1 MKNKTKLISLLLG
14 FTLIGCDLDVD
25 NPNSLLEG
33 DLQDPSAAAAIANG
47 AWNASLRGITYMM
60 MPHAVATDES
70 VWIGSRDAWYQIDK
84 GGMTNVYN
92 EFVDQAWPYIS
103 EGRWMSDKAIATL
116 EGLGADLPDEQDL
129 VLAYLSAAMVRVYIA
144 DMFEDFVYS
153 DKTEPGTPVGAA
165 NMSAL
170 YDEALALLAKAEP
183 IAARAKASFASGG
196 TKEHHEDNALRVLS
210 LVARARHAKAVWGK
224 VNPVNTASPY
234 VSAGASEAAAAAA
247 LMGADWKWRMKFSS
261 STVSNYMANQIND
274 RQEMDLFQNALVET
288 ATPGAGGDPQPNDPV
303 TGLPDSR
310 MTASATEFRAGG
322 GGTSWSPVTITS
334 LREMHLIIAESKKAN
349 GEDADCLTELNA
361 LRAFDSLDPYPSGTD
376 AGTALQH
383 ERRANLF
390 LQSRRLSD
398 MYRFNLTSTV
408 WDAVEKSAA
417 GSFFPIT
424 ISEIRANP
432 NVNQ

>member
-33 DLQDPSAAAAIANG
+33 DLQDPSAAAALANG
-47 AWNASLRGITYMM
+47 AWNASLRGVTYMM

-103 EGRWMSDKAIATL
+103 EARWMSDKAVSIL
-116 EGLGADLPDEQDL
+116 EGLGADLPNNQDL
-129 VLAYLSAAMVRVYIA
+129 VLAYLSGAMVRVYIA

-153 DKTEPGTPVGAA
+153 DKTEAGTPVGAA
-165 NMSAL
+165 NMSQL
-170 YDEALALLAKAEP
+170 YDEALALLG
-183 IAARAKASFASGG
+183 KASSIATG
-196 TKEHHEDNALRVLS
+196 DNAVKVLS

-247 LMGADWKWRMKFSS
+247 MMSADWKWRMNFSS
-261 STVSNYMANQIND
+261 STVSNYMAGQIND

-310 MTASATEFRAGG
+310 MTATATEFRAGG
-322 GGTSWSPVTITS
+322 GGTSWTPVTITS
-334 LREMHLIIAESKKAN
+334 LREMHLIIAESKKA
-349 GEDADCLTELNA
+349 GGDDAGCLAELNA
-361 LRAFDSLDPYPSGTD
+361 LRTFDSLDPYPSGTD

-408 WDAVEKSAA
+408 WDAVEKSPA

-424 ISEIRANP
+424 ISEIRSNP
-432 NVNQ
+432 NISQ

>member
-25 NPNSLLEG
+25 NPNSLLES
-33 DLQDPSAAAAIANG
+33 DLQDPSAAAALANG

-103 EGRWMSDKAIATL
+103 EGRWMSDKAIAIL
-116 EGLGADLPDEQDL
+116 EGLGADLPNDQDL

-153 DKTEPGTPVGAA
+153 DKTEAGSPIGAA
-165 NMSAL
+165 NMSQL
-170 YDEALALLAKAEP
+170 YDEALAILG
-183 IAARAKASFASGG
+183 KASSLATG
-196 TKEHHEDNALRVLS
+196 DNAVKVLS
-210 LVARARHAKAVWGK
+210 LVARTRHAKAVWGK

-247 LMGADWKWRMKFSS
+247 LMGADWKWRMNFSS

-334 LREMHLIIAESKKAN
+334 LREMHLIIAESKKAS
-349 GEDADCLTELNA
+349 GDDAGCLTELNA

>member
-14 FTLIGCDLDVD
+14 FSLFSCDLEVD

-33 DLQDPSAAAAIANG
+33 DLQDPSAAAALANG

-103 EGRWMSDKAIATL
+103 EGRWMSDKAIAIL
-116 EGLGADLPDEQDL
+116 EGLGSDLPDGQDL
-129 VLAYLSAAMVRVYIA
+129 VLAYLSGAMVRVYIA
-144 DMFEDFVYS
+144 DMFEDFVFS
-153 DKTEPGTPVGAA
+153 DKTEAGTPIGAA
-165 NMSAL
+165 NMSQL
-170 YDEALALLAKAEP
+170 YDEALGLLTKAQALAT
-183 IAARAKASFASGG
+183 G
-196 TKEHHEDNALRVLS
+196 DNAVKVLS
-210 LVARARHAKAVWGK
+210 LVARTKHAKAVWGK

-234 VSAGASEAAAAAA
+234 VSAGASEAADAAA
-247 LMGADWKWRMKFSS
+247 LMTADWKWRMKFSS
-261 STVSNYMANQIND
+261 STVSNYMSGQIND
-274 RQEMDLFQNALVET
+274 RQEMDLFQNDLVET

-303 TGLPDSR
+303 TGLLDSR
-310 MTASATEFRAGG
+310 MSASAAEFRAGG
-322 GGTSWSPVTITS
+322 GGTQWAPVTITS
-334 LREMHLIIAESKKAN
+334 LREMHLIIAESKKA
-349 GEDADCLTELNA
+349 GGDDAGCLAELNA
-361 LRAFDSLDPYPSGTD
+361 LRTFDSLDPYPSGTD

-408 WDAVEKSAA
+408 WDAVEKSPA
-417 GSFFPIT
+417 GSYFPIT

-432 NVNQ
+432 NISQ

>member
-33 DLQDPSAAAAIANG
+33 DLQDPSAAAALANG
-47 AWNASLRGITYMM
+47 AWNASLRGVTYMM

-103 EGRWMSDKAIATL
+103 EARWMSDKAVQIL
-116 EGLGADLPDEQDL
+116 EGLGADLPNNQDL
-129 VLAYLSAAMVRVYIA
+129 VLAYLSGAMVRVYIA

-153 DKTEPGTPVGAA
+153 DKTEAGVPVGAA
-165 NMSAL
+165 NMSQL
-170 YDEALALLAKAEP
+170 YDEALALLG
-183 IAARAKASFASGG
+183 KASSIATG
-196 TKEHHEDNALRVLS
+196 DNAVKVLS
-210 LVARARHAKAVWGK
+210 LVARTRHAKAVWGK

-247 LMGADWKWRMKFSS
+247 MMSADWKWRMNFSS
-261 STVSNYMANQIND
+261 STVSNYMAGQIND

-310 MTASATEFRAGG
+310 MTATATEFRAGG
-322 GGTSWSPVTITS
+322 GGTSWTPVTITS
-334 LREMHLIIAESKKAN
+334 LREMHLIIAESKKA
-349 GEDADCLTELNA
+349 GGDDAGCLAELNA
-361 LRAFDSLDPYPSGTD
+361 LRTFDSLDPYPSGTD

-408 WDAVEKSAA
+408 WDAVEKSPA

-424 ISEIRANP
+424 ISEIRSNP
-432 NVNQ
+432 NISQ

>member
-33 DLQDPSAAAAIANG
+33 DLQDPSAAAALANG
-47 AWNASLRGITYMM
+47 AWNASLRGVTYMM

-103 EGRWMSDKAIATL
+103 EARWMSDKAVQIL
-116 EGLGADLPDEQDL
+116 EGLGADLPNNQDL
-129 VLAYLSAAMVRVYIA
+129 VLAYLSGAMVRVYIA

-153 DKTEPGTPVGAA
+153 DKTEAGTPVGAA
-165 NMSAL
+165 NMSTL
-170 YDEALALLAKAEP
+170 YDEALVLLG
-183 IAARAKASFASGG
+183 KASSIATG
-196 TKEHHEDNALRVLS
+196 DNAVKVLS
-210 LVARARHAKAVWGK
+210 LVARTRHAKAVWGK

-247 LMGADWKWRMKFSS
+247 MMSADWKWRMNFSS
-261 STVSNYMANQIND
+261 STVSNYMAGQIND

-310 MTASATEFRAGG
+310 MTATATEFRAGG
-322 GGTSWSPVTITS
+322 GGTSWTPVTITS
-334 LREMHLIIAESKKAN
+334 LREMHLIIAESKKA
-349 GEDADCLTELNA
+349 GGDDAGCLAELNA
-361 LRAFDSLDPYPSGTD
+361 LRTFDSLDPYPSGTD

-408 WDAVEKSAA
+408 WDAVEKSPA

-424 ISEIRANP
+424 ISEIRSNP
-432 NVNQ
+432 NISQ

>member
-14 FTLIGCDLDVD
+14 FSLFSCDLEVD

-33 DLQDPSAAAAIANG
+33 DLQDPSAAAALANG

-103 EGRWMSDKAIATL
+103 EGRWMSDKAIAIL

-129 VLAYLSAAMVRVYIA
+129 VLAYLSGAMVRVYIA

-153 DKTEPGTPVGAA
+153 DKTEAGTPIGAA
-165 NMSAL
+165 NMSQL
-170 YDEALALLAKAEP
+170 YDEALALLTKAKAL
-183 IAARAKASFASGG
+183 ATG
-196 TKEHHEDNALRVLS
+196 DNAVKVLS
-210 LVARARHAKAVWGK
+210 LVARAEHAKAVWGK

-234 VSAGASEAAAAAA
+234 VSAGASAAASAAA
-247 LMGADWKWRMKFSS
+247 LMGADWKWKMNFSS
-261 STVSNYMANQIND
+261 STVSNYMSGQIND

-310 MTASATEFRAGG
+310 MSASAAEFRAGG
-322 GGTSWSPVTITS
+322 GGTQWAPVTITS
-334 LREMHLIIAESKKAN
+334 LREMHLIIAESKKA
-349 GEDADCLTELNA
+349 GGDDAGCLAELNA
-361 LRAFDSLDPYPSGTD
+361 LRTFDSLDPYPSGTD

-408 WDAVEKSAA
+408 WDAVEKSPA
-417 GSFFPIT
+417 GSYFTIT

-432 NVNQ
+432 NISQ

>member
-1 MKNKTKLISLLLG
+1 MKMKNKTKLISLLLG

-33 DLQDPSAAAAIANG
+33 DLQDPSAAAALANG
-47 AWNASLRGITYMM
+47 AWNASLRGVTYMM

-103 EGRWMSDKAIATL
+103 EARWMSDKAVEIL
-116 EGLGADLPDEQDL
+116 EGLGADLPDNQDL
-129 VLAYLSAAMVRVYIA
+129 VLAYLSGAMVRVYIA

-153 DKTEPGTPVGAA
+153 DKTEAGTPVGAA
-165 NMSAL
+165 NMSQL
-170 YDEALALLAKAEP
+170 YDEALALLG
-183 IAARAKASFASGG
+183 KASSIATG
-196 TKEHHEDNALRVLS
+196 DNAVKVLS
-210 LVARARHAKAVWGK
+210 LVARTRHAKAVWGK

-247 LMGADWKWRMKFSS
+247 LMSADWKWRMNFSS
-261 STVSNYMANQIND
+261 STVSNYMAGQIND

-310 MTASATEFRAGG
+310 MTAIATEFRAGG
-322 GGTSWSPVTITS
+322 GGTSWTPVTITS
-334 LREMHLIIAESKKAN
+334 LREMHLIIAESKKA
-349 GEDADCLTELNA
+349 GGDDAGCLAELNA
-361 LRAFDSLDPYPSGTD
+361 LRTFDSLDPYPSGTD

-398 MYRFNLTSTV
+398 MYRFDLTSTV
-408 WDAVEKSAA
+408 WDAVEKSPA

-424 ISEIRANP
+424 ISEIRSNP
-432 NVNQ
+432 NISQ

>member
-33 DLQDPSAAAAIANG
+33 DLQDPSAAAALANG
-47 AWNASLRGITYMM
+47 AWNASLRGVTYMM

-103 EGRWMSDKAIATL
+103 EARWMSDKAVQIL
-116 EGLGADLPDEQDL
+116 EGLGADLPNNQDL
-129 VLAYLSAAMVRVYIA
+129 VLAYLSGAMVRVYIA

-153 DKTEPGTPVGAA
+153 DKTEAGTPVGAA
-165 NMSAL
+165 NMSTL
-170 YDEALALLAKAEP
+170 YDEALALLG
-183 IAARAKASFASGG
+183 KASSIATG
-196 TKEHHEDNALRVLS
+196 DNAVKVLS
-210 LVARARHAKAVWGK
+210 LVARTRHAKAVWGK

-247 LMGADWKWRMKFSS
+247 MMSADWKWRMNFSS
-261 STVSNYMANQIND
+261 STVSNYMAGQIND

-310 MTASATEFRAGG
+310 MTATATEFRAGG
-322 GGTSWSPVTITS
+322 GGTSWTPVTITS
-334 LREMHLIIAESKKAN
+334 LREMHLIIAESKKA
-349 GEDADCLTELNA
+349 GGDDAGCLAELNA
-361 LRAFDSLDPYPSGTD
+361 LRTFDSLDPYPSGTD

-408 WDAVEKSAA
+408 WDAVEKSPA

-424 ISEIRANP
+424 ISEIRSNP
-432 NVNQ
+432 NISQ

>member
-33 DLQDPSAAAAIANG
+33 DLQDPSAAAALANG
-47 AWNASLRGITYMM
+47 AWNASLRGVTYMM

-103 EGRWMSDKAIATL
+103 EARWMSDKAVQIL
-116 EGLGADLPDEQDL
+116 EGLGADLPNNQDL
-129 VLAYLSAAMVRVYIA
+129 VLAYLSGAMVRVYIA

-153 DKTEPGTPVGAA
+153 DKTEAGVPVGAA
-165 NMSAL
+165 NMSQL
-170 YDEALALLAKAEP
+170 YDEALTLLG
-183 IAARAKASFASGG
+183 KASSIATG
-196 TKEHHEDNALRVLS
+196 DNAVKVLS

-247 LMGADWKWRMKFSS
+247 MMSADWKWRMNFSS
-261 STVSNYMANQIND
+261 STVSNYMAGQIND

-310 MTASATEFRAGG
+310 MTAIATEFRAGG
-322 GGTSWSPVTITS
+322 GGTSWTPVTITS
-334 LREMHLIIAESKKAN
+334 LREMHLIIAESKKA
-349 GEDADCLTELNA
+349 GGDDAGCLAELNA
-361 LRAFDSLDPYPSGTD
+361 LRTFDSLDPYPSGTD

-408 WDAVEKSAA
+408 WDAVEKSPA

-424 ISEIRANP
+424 ISEIRSNP
-432 NVNQ
+432 NISQ

>member
-14 FTLIGCDLDVD
+14 FTMIGCDLDVD

-33 DLQDPSAAAAIANG
+33 DLQDPSAAAALANG

-103 EGRWMSDKAIATL
+103 EARWMSDKAVSIL
-116 EGLGADLPDEQDL
+116 EGLGAELPNNQDL
-129 VLAYLSAAMVRVYIA
+129 VLAYLSGAMVRVYIA

-153 DKTEPGTPVGAA
+153 DKTEAGTPVGAA
-165 NMSAL
+165 NMSQL
-170 YDEALALLAKAEP
+170 YDEALALLG
-183 IAARAKASFASGG
+183 KASSIATG
-196 TKEHHEDNALRVLS
+196 DNAVKVLS

-247 LMGADWKWRMKFSS
+247 MMSADWKWRMNFSS
-261 STVSNYMANQIND
+261 STVSNYMAGQIND

-310 MTASATEFRAGG
+310 MTAIATEFRAGG
-322 GGTSWSPVTITS
+322 GGTSWTPVTITS
-334 LREMHLIIAESKKAN
+334 LREMHLIIAESKKA
-349 GEDADCLTELNA
+349 GGDDAGCLAELNA
-361 LRAFDSLDPYPSGTD
+361 LRTFDSLDPYPSGTD

-398 MYRFNLTSTV
+398 MYRFDLTSTV
-408 WDAVEKSAA
+408 WDAVEKSPT

-424 ISEIRANP
+424 ISEIRSNP
-432 NVNQ
+432 NISQ

>member
-33 DLQDPSAAAAIANG
+33 DLQDPSAAAALANG
-47 AWNASLRGITYMM
+47 AWNASLRGVTYMM

-103 EGRWMSDKAIATL
+103 EARWMSDKAVQIL
-116 EGLGADLPDEQDL
+116 EGLGADLPNNQDL
-129 VLAYLSAAMVRVYIA
+129 VLAYLSGAMVRVYIA

-153 DKTEPGTPVGAA
+153 DKTEAGTPVGAA
-165 NMSAL
+165 NMSQL
-170 YDEALALLAKAEP
+170 YDEALALLG
-183 IAARAKASFASGG
+183 KASSIATG
-196 TKEHHEDNALRVLS
+196 DNAVKVLS
-210 LVARARHAKAVWGK
+210 LVARTRHAKAVWGK

-247 LMGADWKWRMKFSS
+247 MMSADWKWRMNFSS
-261 STVSNYMANQIND
+261 STVSNYMAGQIND

-310 MTASATEFRAGG
+310 MTAIATEFRAGG
-322 GGTSWSPVTITS
+322 GGTSWTPVTITS
-334 LREMHLIIAESKKAN
+334 LREMHLIIAESKKA
-349 GEDADCLTELNA
+349 GGDDAGCLAELNA
-361 LRAFDSLDPYPSGTD
+361 LRTFDSLDPYPSGTD

-408 WDAVEKSAA
+408 WDAVEKSPA

-424 ISEIRANP
+424 ISEIRSNP
-432 NVNQ
+432 NISQ

>member
-33 DLQDPSAAAAIANG
+33 DLQDPSAAAALANG
-47 AWNASLRGITYMM
+47 AWNASLRGVTYMM

-103 EGRWMSDKAIATL
+103 EARWMSDKAVQIL
-116 EGLGADLPDEQDL
+116 EGLGADLPNNQDL
-129 VLAYLSAAMVRVYIA
+129 VLAYLSGAMVRVYIA

-153 DKTEPGTPVGAA
+153 DKTEAGTPVGAA
-165 NMSAL
+165 NMSTL
-170 YDEALALLAKAEP
+170 YDEALALLG
-183 IAARAKASFASGG
+183 KASSIATG
-196 TKEHHEDNALRVLS
+196 DNAVKVLS
-210 LVARARHAKAVWGK
+210 LVARTRHAKAVWGK

-247 LMGADWKWRMKFSS
+247 MMTADWKWRMNFSS
-261 STVSNYMANQIND
+261 STVSNYMAGQIND

-310 MTASATEFRAGG
+310 MTATATEFRAGG
-322 GGTSWSPVTITS
+322 GGTSWTPVTITS
-334 LREMHLIIAESKKAN
+334 LREMHLIIAESKKA
-349 GEDADCLTELNA
+349 GGDDAGCLAELNA
-361 LRAFDSLDPYPSGTD
+361 LRTFDSLDPYPSGTD

-408 WDAVEKSAA
+408 WDAVEKSPA

-424 ISEIRANP
+424 ISEIRSNP
-432 NVNQ
+432 NISQ

>member
-1 MKNKTKLISLLLG
+1 MKNKMKLISLFVV
-14 FTLIGCDLDVD
+14 FTMIGCDLDVD

-33 DLQDPSAAAAIANG
+33 DLADPSAAAALANG
-47 AWNASLRGITYMM
+47 AWNASLRGVTYMM

-103 EGRWMSDKAIATL
+103 EGRWMADKAIAVL
-116 EGLGADLPDEQDL
+116 EGLGTDLPDSDDL
-129 VLAYLSAAMVRVYIA
+129 VLSYLTGAMVRVYIA

-153 DKTEPGTPVGAA
+153 DKTEAGTPIGAA
-165 NMSAL
+165 NMSQL
-170 YDEALALLAKAEP
+170 YDEALALLTKAQA
-183 IAARAKASFASGG
+183 IATG
-196 TKEHHEDNALRVLS
+196 DNAVKVLS
-210 LVARARHAKAVWGK
+210 LVARTKHAKAVWGK

-247 LMGADWKWRMKFSS
+247 LMSADWKWRMKFSS
-261 STVSNYMANQIND
+261 STVSNYMSGQIND

-303 TGLPDSR
+303 TGLLDSR
-310 MTASATEFRAGG
+310 MSASAAEFRAGG
-322 GGTSWSPVTITS
+322 GGTQWAPVTITS
-334 LREMHLIIAESKKAN
+334 LREMHLIIAESKKA
-349 GEDADCLTELNA
+349 GGDDAGCLAELDA

-408 WDAVEKSAA
+408 WDAVEKSPA
-417 GSFFPIT
+417 GSYFPIT

-432 NVNQ
+432 NISQ

>member
-33 DLQDPSAAAAIANG
+33 DLQDPSAAAALANG
-47 AWNASLRGITYMM
+47 AWNASLRGVTYMM

-103 EGRWMSDKAIATL
+103 EARWMSDKAVSIL
-116 EGLGADLPDEQDL
+116 EGLGADLPNSQDL
-129 VLAYLSAAMVRVYIA
+129 VLAYLSGAMVRVYIA

-153 DKTEPGTPVGAA
+153 DKTEAGTPVGAA
-165 NMSAL
+165 NMSQL
-170 YDEALALLAKAEP
+170 YDEALALLG
-183 IAARAKASFASGG
+183 KASSIATG
-196 TKEHHEDNALRVLS
+196 DNAVKVLS
-210 LVARARHAKAVWGK
+210 LVARTRHAKAVWGK

-247 LMGADWKWRMKFSS
+247 LMSADWKWRMNFSS
-261 STVSNYMANQIND
+261 STVSNYMAGQIND

-310 MTASATEFRAGG
+310 MTAIATEFRAGG
-322 GGTSWSPVTITS
+322 GGTSWTPVTITS
-334 LREMHLIIAESKKAN
+334 LREMHLIIAESKKA
-349 GEDADCLTELNA
+349 GGDDAGCLAELNA
-361 LRAFDSLDPYPSGTD
+361 LRTFDSLDPYPSGTD

-408 WDAVEKSAA
+408 WDAVEKSPA

-424 ISEIRANP
+424 ISEIRSNP
-432 NVNQ
+432 NISQ

>member
-33 DLQDPSAAAAIANG
+33 DLQDPSAAAALANG
-47 AWNASLRGITYMM
+47 AWNASLRGVTYMM

-103 EGRWMSDKAIATL
+103 EARWMSDKAVQIL
-116 EGLGADLPDEQDL
+116 EGLGADLPNSQDL
-129 VLAYLSAAMVRVYIA
+129 VLAYLSGAMVRVYIA

-153 DKTEPGTPVGAA
+153 DKTEAGTPVGAA
-165 NMSAL
+165 NMSQL
-170 YDEALALLAKAEP
+170 YDEALALLG
-183 IAARAKASFASGG
+183 KASSIATG
-196 TKEHHEDNALRVLS
+196 DNAVKVLS

-224 VNPVNTASPY
+224 VNPVNTANPY

-247 LMGADWKWRMKFSS
+247 MMSADWKWRMNFSS
-261 STVSNYMANQIND
+261 STVSNYMAGQIND

-310 MTASATEFRAGG
+310 MTAIATEFRAGG
-322 GGTSWSPVTITS
+322 GGTSWTPVTITS
-334 LREMHLIIAESKKAN
+334 LREMHLIIAESKKA
-349 GEDADCLTELNA
+349 GGDDAGCLAELNA
-361 LRAFDSLDPYPSGTD
+361 LRTFDSLDPYPSGTD

-408 WDAVEKSAA
+408 WDAVEKSPA

-424 ISEIRANP
+424 ISEIRSNP
-432 NVNQ
+432 NISQ

>member
-14 FTLIGCDLDVD
+14 FSLFSCDLEVD

-33 DLQDPSAAAAIANG
+33 DLQDPSAAAALANG

-103 EGRWMSDKAIATL
+103 EGRWMSDKAIAIL
-116 EGLGADLPDEQDL
+116 EGLGSDLPDGQDL
-129 VLAYLSAAMVRVYIA
+129 VLAYLSGAMVRVYIA
-144 DMFEDFVYS
+144 DMFEDFVFS
-153 DKTEPGTPVGAA
+153 DKTEAGTPIGAA
-165 NMSAL
+165 NMSQL
-170 YDEALALLAKAEP
+170 YDEALALLTKAQ
-183 IAARAKASFASGG
+183 ALATG
-196 TKEHHEDNALRVLS
+196 DNAVKVLS
-210 LVARARHAKAVWGK
+210 LVARTKHAKAVWGK

-234 VSAGASEAAAAAA
+234 VSAGASEAADAAA
-247 LMGADWKWRMKFSS
+247 LMTADWKWRMKFSS
-261 STVSNYMANQIND
+261 STVSNYMSGQIND
-274 RQEMDLFQNALVET
+274 RQEMDLFQNDLVET

-303 TGLPDSR
+303 TGLLDSR
-310 MTASATEFRAGG
+310 MSASAAEFRAGG
-322 GGTSWSPVTITS
+322 GGTQWAPVTITS
-334 LREMHLIIAESKKAN
+334 LREMHLIIAESKKA
-349 GEDADCLTELNA
+349 GGDDAGCLAELNA
-361 LRAFDSLDPYPSGTD
+361 LRTFDSLDPYPSGTD

-408 WDAVEKSAA
+408 WDAVEKSPA
-417 GSFFPIT
+417 GSYFPIT

-432 NVNQ
+432 NISQ

>member
-14 FTLIGCDLDVD
+14 FSLFSCDLEVD
-25 NPNSLLEG
+25 NPNSLLER
-33 DLQDPSAAAAIANG
+33 DLQDPSAAAALANG

-103 EGRWMSDKAIATL
+103 EGRWMSDKAIAIL

-129 VLAYLSAAMVRVYIA
+129 VLAYLSGAMVRVYIA

-153 DKTEPGTPVGAA
+153 DKTEAGTPIGAA
-165 NMSAL
+165 NMSQL
-170 YDEALALLAKAEP
+170 YDEALALLTKAKAL
-183 IAARAKASFASGG
+183 ATG
-196 TKEHHEDNALRVLS
+196 DNAVKVLS
-210 LVARARHAKAVWGK
+210 LVARAEHAKAVWGK

-234 VSAGASEAAAAAA
+234 VSAGASAAASAAA
-247 LMGADWKWRMKFSS
+247 LMGADWKWKMNFSS
-261 STVSNYMANQIND
+261 STVSNYMSGQIND

-310 MTASATEFRAGG
+310 MSASAAEFRAGG
-322 GGTSWSPVTITS
+322 GGTQWAPVTITS
-334 LREMHLIIAESKKAN
+334 LREMHLIIAESKKA
-349 GEDADCLTELNA
+349 GGDDAGCLAELNA
-361 LRAFDSLDPYPSGTD
+361 LRTFDSLDPYPSGTD

-408 WDAVEKSAA
+408 WDAVEKSPA
-417 GSFFPIT
+417 GSYFPIT

-432 NVNQ
+432 NISQ

>member
-14 FTLIGCDLDVD
+14 FSMIGCDLEVD

-33 DLQDPSAAAAIANG
+33 DLQDPSAAAALANG
-47 AWNASLRGITYMM
+47 AWNATLRGVTYMM

-103 EGRWMSDKAIATL
+103 EGRWMSDKAIAIL

-129 VLAYLSAAMVRVYIA
+129 VLAYLTGAMVRVYIA
-144 DMFEDFVYS
+144 DMFDDFVYS
-153 DKTEPGTPVGAA
+153 DKTEPGMPIGAA
-165 NMSAL
+165 NMSQL
-170 YDEALALLAKAEP
+170 YDEALAILAKAQTL
-183 IAARAKASFASGG
+183 ATG
-196 TKEHHEDNALRVLS
+196 DNAIKVLS
-210 LVARARHAKAVWGK
+210 LVARAKHAKAVWGK

-247 LMGADWKWRMKFSS
+247 LMGADWKWRMNFSS
-261 STVSNYMANQIND
+261 STVSNYMSGQIND

-303 TGLPDSR
+303 TGLLDSR
-310 MTASATEFRAGG
+310 MTASAAEFRAGG
-322 GGTSWSPVTITS
+322 GGTQWAPVTITS
-334 LREMHLIIAESKKAN
+334 LREMHLIIAESKKA
-349 GEDADCLTELNA
+349 GGDDAGCLAELNA

-424 ISEIRANP
+424 IGEIRSNP
-432 NVNQ
+432 NINQ

>member
-1 MKNKTKLISLLLG
+1 MKNKTKLISLFVV
-14 FTLIGCDLDVD
+14 FTMIGCDLDVD
-25 NPNSLLEG
+25 NPNSLLEA
-33 DLQDPSAAAAIANG
+33 DLADPSAAAALANG

-103 EGRWMSDKAIATL
+103 EGRWMSDKAIAVL
-116 EGLGADLPDEQDL
+116 EGLGTDLPDSDDL
-129 VLAYLSAAMVRVYIA
+129 VLSYLTGAMVRVYIA

-153 DKTEPGTPVGAA
+153 DKTEAGTPIGAA
-165 NMSAL
+165 NMSQL
-170 YDEALALLAKAEP
+170 YDEALALLGKAQS
-183 IAARAKASFASGG
+183 IATG
-196 TKEHHEDNALRVLS
+196 DNAVRVLS
-210 LVARARHAKAVWGK
+210 LIARTKHAKAVWGK

-234 VSAGASEAAAAAA
+234 VSAGASEAASAAA
-247 LMGADWKWRMKFSS
+247 LMSADWKWRMNFSS
-261 STVSNYMANQIND
+261 STVSNYMSGQIND

-310 MTASATEFRAGG
+310 MSVSAAEFRAGG
-322 GGTSWSPVTITS
+322 GGTQWAPVTITS
-334 LREMHLIIAESKKAN
+334 LREMHLIIAESEKAGGN
-349 GEDADCLTELNA
+349 DAGCLAELNA
-361 LRAFDSLDPYPSGTD
+361 LRSLDSLDPYPSGTD

-408 WDAVEKSAA
+408 WDAVEKSPA
-417 GSFFPIT
+417 GSYFPIT

-432 NVNQ
+432 NISQ

>member
-1 MKNKTKLISLLLG
+1 MKMKNKMKLISLFVV
-14 FTLIGCDLDVD
+14 FTMIGCDLDVD

-33 DLQDPSAAAAIANG
+33 DLSDPSAAAALANG
-47 AWNASLRGITYMM
+47 AWNASLRGVTYMM

-103 EGRWMSDKAIATL
+103 EGRWMADKAIAVL
-116 EGLGADLPDEQDL
+116 EGLGTDIPDSDDL
-129 VLAYLSAAMVRVYIA
+129 VLSYLTGAMVRVYIA

-153 DKTEPGTPVGAA
+153 DKTEAGTPIGAA
-165 NMSAL
+165 NMSQL
-170 YDEALALLAKAEP
+170 YDEALALLTKAQA
-183 IAARAKASFASGG
+183 IATG
-196 TKEHHEDNALRVLS
+196 DNAVKVLS
-210 LVARARHAKAVWGK
+210 LVARTKHAKAVWGK

-247 LMGADWKWRMKFSS
+247 LMSADWKWRMKFSS
-261 STVSNYMANQIND
+261 STVSNYMSGQIND
-274 RQEMDLFQNALVET
+274 RQEMDLFQNALVEI

-303 TGLPDSR
+303 TGLLDSR
-310 MTASATEFRAGG
+310 MSASAAEFRAGG
-322 GGTSWSPVTITS
+322 GGTQWAPVTITS
-334 LREMHLIIAESKKAN
+334 LREMHLIIAESKKA
-349 GEDADCLTELNA
+349 GGDDAGCLAELDA

-408 WDAVEKSAA
+408 WDAVEKSPA
-417 GSFFPIT
+417 GSYFPIT

-432 NVNQ
+432 NISQ

>member
-14 FTLIGCDLDVD
+14 FSLFSCDLEVD

-33 DLQDPSAAAAIANG
+33 DLQDPSAAAALANG

-103 EGRWMSDKAIATL
+103 EGRWMSDKAIAIL

-129 VLAYLSAAMVRVYIA
+129 VLAYLSGAMVRVYIA

-153 DKTEPGTPVGAA
+153 DKTEAGTPIGAA
-165 NMSAL
+165 NMSQL
-170 YDEALALLAKAEP
+170 YDEALALLTKAKAL
-183 IAARAKASFASGG
+183 ATG
-196 TKEHHEDNALRVLS
+196 DNAVKVLS
-210 LVARARHAKAVWGK
+210 LVARAEHAKAVWGK

-234 VSAGASEAAAAAA
+234 VSAGASAAASAAA
-247 LMGADWKWRMKFSS
+247 LMGADWKWKMNFSS
-261 STVSNYMANQIND
+261 STVSNYMSGQIND

-310 MTASATEFRAGG
+310 MSASAAEFRAGG
-322 GGTSWSPVTITS
+322 GGTQWAPVTITS
-334 LREMHLIIAESKKAN
+334 LREMHLIIAESKKA
-349 GEDADCLTELNA
+349 GGDDAGCLAELNA
-361 LRAFDSLDPYPSGTD
+361 LRTFDSLYPYPSGTD

-408 WDAVEKSAA
+408 WDAVEKSPA
-417 GSFFPIT
+417 GSYFPIT

-432 NVNQ
+432 NISQ

>member
-33 DLQDPSAAAAIANG
+33 DLQDPSAAAALANG
-47 AWNASLRGITYMM
+47 AWNASLRGVTYMM

-103 EGRWMSDKAIATL
+103 EARWMSDKAVSIL
-116 EGLGADLPDEQDL
+116 EGLGADLPNNQDL
-129 VLAYLSAAMVRVYIA
+129 VLAYLSGAMVRVYIA

-153 DKTEPGTPVGAA
+153 DKTEAGVPVGAA
-165 NMSAL
+165 NMSQL
-170 YDEALALLAKAEP
+170 YDEALALLG
-183 IAARAKASFASGG
+183 KASSIATG
-196 TKEHHEDNALRVLS
+196 DNAVKVLS
-210 LVARARHAKAVWGK
+210 LVARTRHAKAVWGK

-247 LMGADWKWRMKFSS
+247 MMSADWKWRMNFSS
-261 STVSNYMANQIND
+261 STVSNYMAGQIND

-310 MTASATEFRAGG
+310 MTAIATEFRAGG
-322 GGTSWSPVTITS
+322 GGTSWTPVTITS
-334 LREMHLIIAESKKAN
+334 LREMHLIIAESKKA
-349 GEDADCLTELNA
+349 GGDDAGCLAELNA
-361 LRAFDSLDPYPSGTD
+361 LRTFDSLDPYPSGTD

-408 WDAVEKSAA
+408 WDAVEKSPA

-424 ISEIRANP
+424 ISEIRSNP
-432 NVNQ
+432 NISQ

>member
-14 FTLIGCDLDVD
+14 FTMIGCDLDVD

-33 DLQDPSAAAAIANG
+33 DLQDPSAAAALANG
-47 AWNASLRGITYMM
+47 AWNASLRGVTYMM

-103 EGRWMSDKAIATL
+103 EARWMSDKAVPIL
-116 EGLGADLPDEQDL
+116 EGLGADLPNNQDL
-129 VLAYLSAAMVRVYIA
+129 VLAYLSGAMVRVYIA

-153 DKTEPGTPVGAA
+153 DKTEAGTPVGAA
-165 NMSAL
+165 NMSQL
-170 YDEALALLAKAEP
+170 YDEALALLG
-183 IAARAKASFASGG
+183 KASSIATG
-196 TKEHHEDNALRVLS
+196 DNAVKVLS
-210 LVARARHAKAVWGK
+210 LVARTRHAKAVWGK

-247 LMGADWKWRMKFSS
+247 MMSADWKWRMNFSS
-261 STVSNYMANQIND
+261 STVSNYMAGQIND

-310 MTASATEFRAGG
+310 MTAIATEFRAGG
-322 GGTSWSPVTITS
+322 GGTSWTPVTITS
-334 LREMHLIIAESKKAN
+334 LREMHLIIAESKKA
-349 GEDADCLTELNA
+349 GGDDAGCLAELNA
-361 LRAFDSLDPYPSGTD
+361 LRTFDSLDPYPSGTD

-408 WDAVEKSAA
+408 WDAVEKSPA

-424 ISEIRANP
+424 ISEIRSNP
-432 NVNQ
+432 NISQ

>member
-33 DLQDPSAAAAIANG
+33 DLQDPSAAAALANG
-47 AWNASLRGITYMM
+47 AWNASLRGVTYMM

-103 EGRWMSDKAIATL
+103 EARWMSDKAVEIL
-116 EGLGADLPDEQDL
+116 EGLGADLPNNQDL
-129 VLAYLSAAMVRVYIA
+129 VLAYLSGAMVRVYIA

-153 DKTEPGTPVGAA
+153 DKTEAGTPVGAA
-165 NMSAL
+165 NMSTL
-170 YDEALALLAKAEP
+170 YDEALVLLG
-183 IAARAKASFASGG
+183 KASSIATG
-196 TKEHHEDNALRVLS
+196 DNAVKVLS
-210 LVARARHAKAVWGK
+210 LVARTRHAKAVWGK

-247 LMGADWKWRMKFSS
+247 MMTADWKWRMNFSS
-261 STVSNYMANQIND
+261 STVSNYMAGQIND

-310 MTASATEFRAGG
+310 MTATATEFRAGG
-322 GGTSWSPVTITS
+322 GGTSWTPVTITS
-334 LREMHLIIAESKKAN
+334 LREMHLIIAESKKA
-349 GEDADCLTELNA
+349 GGDDAGCLAELNA
-361 LRAFDSLDPYPSGTD
+361 LRTFDSLDPYPSGTD

-408 WDAVEKSAA
+408 WDAVEKSPA

-424 ISEIRANP
+424 ISEIRSNP
-432 NVNQ
+432 NISQ

>member
-14 FTLIGCDLDVD
+14 FSLFSCDLEVD

-33 DLQDPSAAAAIANG
+33 DLQDPSAAAALANG

-103 EGRWMSDKAIATL
+103 EGRWMSDKAIAIL

-129 VLAYLSAAMVRVYIA
+129 VLAYLSGAMVRVYIA
-144 DMFEDFVYS
+144 DMFEDFVFS
-153 DKTEPGTPVGAA
+153 DKTEPGTPIGAA
-165 NMSAL
+165 NMSQL
-170 YDEALALLAKAEP
+170 YDEALALLTKAKAL
-183 IAARAKASFASGG
+183 ATG
-196 TKEHHEDNALRVLS
+196 DNAVKVLS
-210 LVARARHAKAVWGK
+210 LVARAEHAKAVWGK

-234 VSAGASEAAAAAA
+234 VSAGASAAASAAA
-247 LMGADWKWRMKFSS
+247 LMGADWKWKMNFSS
-261 STVSNYMANQIND
+261 STVSNYMSGQIND

-310 MTASATEFRAGG
+310 MSASAAEFRAGG
-322 GGTSWSPVTITS
+322 GGTQWAPVTITS
-334 LREMHLIIAESKKAN
+334 LREMHLIIAESKKA
-349 GEDADCLTELNA
+349 GGDDAGCLAELNA
-361 LRAFDSLDPYPSGTD
+361 LRTFDSLDPYPSGTD

-408 WDAVEKSAA
+408 WDAVEKSPA
-417 GSFFPIT
+417 GSYFPIT

-432 NVNQ
+432 NISQ

>member
-1 MKNKTKLISLLLG
+1 MKNKTKLISLFVV
-14 FTLIGCDLDVD
+14 FTMIGCDLDVD
-25 NPNSLLEG
+25 NPNSLLED
-33 DLQDPSAAAAIANG
+33 DLADPSAAAALANG

-103 EGRWMSDKAIATL
+103 EGRWMADKAIAVL
-116 EGLGADLPDEQDL
+116 EGLGTDLPDSDDL
-129 VLAYLSAAMVRVYIA
+129 VLSYLTGAMVRVYIA

-153 DKTEPGTPVGAA
+153 DKTEAGTPIGAA
-165 NMSAL
+165 NMSQL
-170 YDEALALLAKAEP
+170 YDEALALLGKAQS
-183 IAARAKASFASGG
+183 IATG
-196 TKEHHEDNALRVLS
+196 DNAVRVLS
-210 LVARARHAKAVWGK
+210 LIARTKHAKAVWGK

-234 VSAGASEAAAAAA
+234 VSAGASEAASAAA
-247 LMGADWKWRMKFSS
+247 LMSADWKWRMNFSS
-261 STVSNYMANQIND
+261 STVSNYMSGQIND

-310 MTASATEFRAGG
+310 MSVSAAEFRAGG
-322 GGTSWSPVTITS
+322 GGTQWAPVTITS
-334 LREMHLIIAESKKAN
+334 LREMHLIIAESEKAGGN
-349 GEDADCLTELNA
+349 DAGCLAELNA
-361 LRAFDSLDPYPSGTD
+361 LRSLDSLDPYPSGTD

-408 WDAVEKSAA
+408 WDAVEKSPA
-417 GSFFPIT
+417 GSYFPIT

-432 NVNQ
+432 NISQ

>member
-1 MKNKTKLISLLLG
+1 MKNKIKLISLLLG

-33 DLQDPSAAAAIANG
+33 DLQDPSAAAALANG
-47 AWNASLRGITYMM
+47 AWNATLRGVTYMM

-103 EGRWMSDKAIATL
+103 EARWMSDKAVSIL
-116 EGLGADLPDEQDL
+116 EGLGADLPNNQDL
-129 VLAYLSAAMVRVYIA
+129 VLAYLSGAMVRVYIA

-153 DKTEPGTPVGAA
+153 DKTEAGVPVGAA
-165 NMSAL
+165 NMSQL
-170 YDEALALLAKAEP
+170 YDEALALLG
-183 IAARAKASFASGG
+183 KASSIATG
-196 TKEHHEDNALRVLS
+196 DNAVKVLS

-247 LMGADWKWRMKFSS
+247 MMSADWKWRMNFSS
-261 STVSNYMANQIND
+261 STVSNYMAGQIND

-310 MTASATEFRAGG
+310 MTAIATEFRAGG
-322 GGTSWSPVTITS
+322 GGTSWTPVTITS
-334 LREMHLIIAESKKAN
+334 LREMHLIIAESKKA
-349 GEDADCLTELNA
+349 GGDDAGCLAELNA
-361 LRAFDSLDPYPSGTD
+361 LRTFDSLDPYPSGTD

-408 WDAVEKSAA
+408 WDAVEKSPA

-424 ISEIRANP
+424 ISEIRSNP
-432 NVNQ
+432 NISQ

>member
-33 DLQDPSAAAAIANG
+33 DLQDPSAAAALANG
-47 AWNASLRGITYMM
+47 AWNASLRGVTYMM

-103 EGRWMSDKAIATL
+103 EARWMSDKAVQIL
-116 EGLGADLPDEQDL
+116 EGLGADLPNNQDL
-129 VLAYLSAAMVRVYIA
+129 VLAYLSGAMVRVYIA

-153 DKTEPGTPVGAA
+153 DKTEAGTPVGAA
-165 NMSAL
+165 NMSQL
-170 YDEALALLAKAEP
+170 YDEALALLG
-183 IAARAKASFASGG
+183 KASSIATG
-196 TKEHHEDNALRVLS
+196 DNAVKVLS

-247 LMGADWKWRMKFSS
+247 MMTADWKWRMNFSS
-261 STVSNYMANQIND
+261 STVSNYMAGQIND

-310 MTASATEFRAGG
+310 MTAIATEFRAGG
-322 GGTSWSPVTITS
+322 GGTSWTPVTITS
-334 LREMHLIIAESKKAN
+334 LREMHLIIAESKKA
-349 GEDADCLTELNA
+349 GGDDAGCLAELNA
-361 LRAFDSLDPYPSGTD
+361 LRTFDSLDPYPSGTD

-398 MYRFNLTSTV
+398 MYRFDLTSTV
-408 WDAVEKSAA
+408 WDAVEKSPT

-424 ISEIRANP
+424 ISEIRSNP
-432 NVNQ
+432 NISQ

>member
-33 DLQDPSAAAAIANG
+33 DLQDPSAAAALANG
-47 AWNASLRGITYMM
+47 AWNATLRGVTYMM

-103 EGRWMSDKAIATL
+103 EARWMSDKAVSIL
-116 EGLGADLPDEQDL
+116 EGLGADLPNSQDL
-129 VLAYLSAAMVRVYIA
+129 VLAYLSGAMVRVYIA

-153 DKTEPGTPVGAA
+153 DKTEAGVPVGAG
-165 NMSAL
+165 NMSQL
-170 YDEALALLAKAEP
+170 YDEALALLG
-183 IAARAKASFASGG
+183 KASSIATG
-196 TKEHHEDNALRVLS
+196 DNAVKVLS
-210 LVARARHAKAVWGK
+210 LVARTRHAKAVWGK

-247 LMGADWKWRMKFSS
+247 MMSADWKWRMNFSS
-261 STVSNYMANQIND
+261 STVSNYMAGQIND

-310 MTASATEFRAGG
+310 MTAIATEFRAGG
-322 GGTSWSPVTITS
+322 GGTSWTPVTITS
-334 LREMHLIIAESKKAN
+334 LREMHLIIAESKKA
-349 GEDADCLTELNA
+349 GGDDAGCLAELNA
-361 LRAFDSLDPYPSGTD
+361 LRTFDSLDPYPSGTD

-408 WDAVEKSAA
+408 WDAVEKSPA

-424 ISEIRANP
+424 ISEIRSNP
-432 NVNQ
+432 NISQ

>member
-33 DLQDPSAAAAIANG
+33 DLQDPSAAAALANG
-47 AWNASLRGITYMM
+47 AWNASLRGVTYMM

-103 EGRWMSDKAIATL
+103 EARWMSDKAVSIL
-116 EGLGADLPDEQDL
+116 EGLGADLPNSQDL
-129 VLAYLSAAMVRVYIA
+129 VLAYLSGAMVRVYIA

-153 DKTEPGTPVGAA
+153 DKTEAGTPVGAA
-165 NMSAL
+165 NMSQL
-170 YDEALALLAKAEP
+170 YDEALALLG
-183 IAARAKASFASGG
+183 KASSIATG
-196 TKEHHEDNALRVLS
+196 DNAVKVLS

-247 LMGADWKWRMKFSS
+247 MMSADWKWRMNFSS
-261 STVSNYMANQIND
+261 STVSNYMAGQIND

-310 MTASATEFRAGG
+310 MTATATEFRAGG
-322 GGTSWSPVTITS
+322 GGTSWTPVTITS
-334 LREMHLIIAESKKAN
+334 LREMHLIIAESKKA
-349 GEDADCLTELNA
+349 GGDDAGCLAELNA
-361 LRAFDSLDPYPSGTD
+361 LRTFDSLDPYPSGTD

-408 WDAVEKSAA
+408 WDAVEKSPA

-424 ISEIRANP
+424 ISEIRSNP
-432 NVNQ
+432 NISQ

>member
-1 MKNKTKLISLLLG
+1 MKMKNKTKLISLLLG
-14 FTLIGCDLDVD
+14 FSLIGCDLDVN

-33 DLQDPSAAAAIANG
+33 DLSDPSAAAALANG
-47 AWNASLRGITYMM
+47 AWNATLRGVTYMM

-92 EFVDQAWPYIS
+92 EFVDQAWPYIG
-103 EGRWMSDKAIATL
+103 EGRWMADKAIGIL
-116 EGLGADLPDEQDL
+116 EGLGADLPNDQDL
-129 VLAYLSAAMVRVYIA
+129 VLAYLTGAMVRVYIA
-144 DMFEDFVYS
+144 DMFEEFVYS
-153 DKTEPGTPVGAA
+153 DKTEAGMKIENAG
-165 NMSAL
+165 MSAL
-170 YDEALALLAKAEP
+170 YDEALALLAKAAP
-183 IAARAKASFASGG
+183 IATG
-196 TKEHHEDNALRVLS
+196 DNSVKVLS
-210 LVARARHAKAVWGK
+210 LVARTRHAKAVWGK
-224 VNPVNTASPY
+224 VNPTVNTSSPY

-247 LMGADWKWRMKFSS
+247 LMGADWKWRMNFSS
-261 STVSNYMANQIND
+261 STVSNYMSGQIND

-310 MTASATEFRAGG
+310 MSATAAEFRAGG
-322 GGTSWSPVTITS
+322 GGTQWAPVTITS
-334 LREMHLIIAESKKAN
+334 LRGMHLIIAESKMAS
-349 GEDADCLTELNA
+349 GDAAGCLAELNA
-361 LRAFDSLDPYPSGTD
+361 LRTFDTLDPYPTGTD

-398 MYRFNLTSTV
+398 MYRFNITSTV
-408 WDAVEKSAA
+408 WDNVEKSTS

-424 ISEIRANP
+424 IGEIRSNP
-432 NVNQ
+432 NINQ

>member
-1 MKNKTKLISLLLG
+1 MKMKNKTKLISLLLG
-14 FTLIGCDLDVD
+14 FSLIGCDLDVD

-33 DLQDPSAAAAIANG
+33 DLADPSAAAALANG

-103 EGRWMSDKAIATL
+103 EARWMSDKAVTIL
-116 EGLGADLPDEQDL
+116 EGLGADLPNDQDL
-129 VLAYLSAAMVRVYIA
+129 VLAYLSGAMVRVYIA

-153 DKTEPGTPVGAA
+153 DKTEAGAPIGAA
-165 NMSAL
+165 NMSTL
-170 YDEALALLAKAEP
+170 YDEALAYLS
-183 IAARAKASFASGG
+183 KASAIATG
-196 TKEHHEDNALRVLS
+196 DNAVKVLS

-247 LMGADWKWRMKFSS
+247 LMGADWKWRMNFSS

-310 MTASATEFRAGG
+310 MSAIATEFRAGG
-322 GGTSWSPVTITS
+322 GGTSWTPVTITS
-334 LREMHLIIAESKKAN
+334 LREMHLIIAESKKAS
-349 GEDADCLTELNA
+349 GDDAGCLAELNA
-361 LRAFDSLDPYPSGTD
+361 LRTFDTLDPYPAGTD

-408 WDAVEKSAA
+408 WDNVEKSAA
-417 GSFFPIT
+417 GSYFPIT
-424 ISEIRANP
+424 ISEIRSNP
-432 NVNQ
+432 NVSQ

>member
-1 MKNKTKLISLLLG
+1 MKYKMKLISLLVG
-14 FTLIGCDLDVD
+14 FTMIGCDLDVD

-33 DLQDPSAAAAIANG
+33 DLSDPSAAAALANG
-47 AWNASLRGITYMM
+47 AWNATLRGVTYMM

-103 EGRWMSDKAIATL
+103 EGRWMSDKAIAIL

-129 VLAYLSAAMVRVYIA
+129 VLAYLSGAMVRVYIA

-153 DKTEPGTPVGAA
+153 DKTEAGTPIGAA
-165 NMSAL
+165 NMSQL
-170 YDEALALLAKAEP
+170 YDEALALLTKAKAL
-183 IAARAKASFASGG
+183 ATG
-196 TKEHHEDNALRVLS
+196 DNAVKVLS
-210 LVARARHAKAVWGK
+210 LVARAEHAKAVWGK

-234 VSAGASEAAAAAA
+234 VSAGASAAASAAA
-247 LMGADWKWRMKFSS
+247 LMGADWKWKMNFSS
-261 STVSNYMANQIND
+261 STVSNYMSGQIND

-310 MTASATEFRAGG
+310 MSASAAEFRAGG
-322 GGTSWSPVTITS
+322 GGTQWAPVTITS
-334 LREMHLIIAESKKAN
+334 LREMHLIIAESKKA
-349 GEDADCLTELNA
+349 GGDDAGCLAELNA
-361 LRAFDSLDPYPSGTD
+361 LRTFDSLDPYPSGTD

-408 WDAVEKSAA
+408 WDAVEKSPA
-417 GSFFPIT
+417 GSYFPIT

-432 NVNQ
+432 NISQ

>member
-14 FTLIGCDLDVD
+14 FSLFSCDLEVD

-33 DLQDPSAAAAIANG
+33 DLQDPSAAAALANG

-103 EGRWMSDKAIATL
+103 EGRWMSDKAIAIL

-129 VLAYLSAAMVRVYIA
+129 VLAYLSGAMVRVYIA

-153 DKTEPGTPVGAA
+153 DKTEAGTPIGAA
-165 NMSAL
+165 NMSQL
-170 YDEALALLAKAEP
+170 YDEALALLTKAKAL
-183 IAARAKASFASGG
+183 ATG
-196 TKEHHEDNALRVLS
+196 DNAVKVLS
-210 LVARARHAKAVWGK
+210 LVARAEHAKAVWGK

-234 VSAGASEAAAAAA
+234 VSAGASAAASAAA
-247 LMGADWKWRMKFSS
+247 LMGADWKWKMKFSS
-261 STVSNYMANQIND
+261 STVSNYMSGQIND

-310 MTASATEFRAGG
+310 MSASAAEFRAGG
-322 GGTSWSPVTITS
+322 GGTQWAPVTITS
-334 LREMHLIIAESKKAN
+334 LREMHLIIAESKKA
-349 GEDADCLTELNA
+349 GGDDAGCLAELNA
-361 LRAFDSLDPYPSGTD
+361 LRTFDSLDPYPSGTD

-408 WDAVEKSAA
+408 WDAVEKSPA
-417 GSFFPIT
+417 GSYFPIT

-432 NVNQ
+432 NISQ

>member
-14 FTLIGCDLDVD
+14 FSLFSCDLEVD

-33 DLQDPSAAAAIANG
+33 DLQDPSAAAALANG

-92 EFVDQAWPYIS
+92 EFVDQAWPFIS
-103 EGRWMSDKAIATL
+103 EGRWMSDKAIAIL
-116 EGLGADLPDEQDL
+116 EGLGPDLPDGQDL
-129 VLAYLSAAMVRVYIA
+129 VLAYLSGAMVRVYIA
-144 DMFEDFVYS
+144 DMFEDFVFS
-153 DKTEPGTPVGAA
+153 DKTEAGTPIGAA
-165 NMSAL
+165 NMSQL
-170 YDEALALLAKAEP
+170 YDEALALLTKAQ
-183 IAARAKASFASGG
+183 ALATG
-196 TKEHHEDNALRVLS
+196 DNAVKVLS
-210 LVARARHAKAVWGK
+210 LVARTKHAKAVWGK

-234 VSAGASEAAAAAA
+234 VSAGASEAADAAA
-247 LMGADWKWRMKFSS
+247 LMTADWKWRMKFSS
-261 STVSNYMANQIND
+261 STVSNYMSGQIND
-274 RQEMDLFQNALVET
+274 RQEMDLFQNDLVET

-303 TGLPDSR
+303 TGLLDSR
-310 MTASATEFRAGG
+310 MSASAAEFRAGG
-322 GGTSWSPVTITS
+322 GGTQWAPVTITS
-334 LREMHLIIAESKKAN
+334 LREMHLIIAESKKA
-349 GEDADCLTELNA
+349 GGDDAGCLAELNA
-361 LRAFDSLDPYPSGTD
+361 LRTFDSLDPYPSGTD

-408 WDAVEKSAA
+408 WDAVEKSPA
-417 GSFFPIT
+417 GSYFPIT

-432 NVNQ
+432 NISQ

>member
-33 DLQDPSAAAAIANG
+33 DLQDPSAAAALANG
-47 AWNASLRGITYMM
+47 AWNASLRGVTYMM

-103 EGRWMSDKAIATL
+103 EARWMSDKAVQIL
-116 EGLGADLPDEQDL
+116 EGLGADLPNSQDL
-129 VLAYLSAAMVRVYIA
+129 VLAYLSGAMVRVYIA

-153 DKTEPGTPVGAA
+153 DKTEAGTPVGAA
-165 NMSAL
+165 NMSTL
-170 YDEALALLAKAEP
+170 YDEALALLG
-183 IAARAKASFASGG
+183 KASSIATG
-196 TKEHHEDNALRVLS
+196 DNAVKVLS
-210 LVARARHAKAVWGK
+210 LVARTRHAKAVWGK

-247 LMGADWKWRMKFSS
+247 MMTADWKWRMNFSS
-261 STVSNYMANQIND
+261 STVSNYMAGQIND

-310 MTASATEFRAGG
+310 MTATATEFRAGG
-322 GGTSWSPVTITS
+322 GGTSWTPVTITS
-334 LREMHLIIAESKKAN
+334 LREMHLIIAESKKA
-349 GEDADCLTELNA
+349 GGDDAGCLAELNA
-361 LRAFDSLDPYPSGTD
+361 LRTFDSLDPYPSGTD

-408 WDAVEKSAA
+408 WDAVEKSPA

-424 ISEIRANP
+424 ISEIRSNP
-432 NVNQ
+432 NISQ